1 MASPYRRRSALFAIF
16 AITLAANAA
25 VPADPWTLVPA
36 LPTAC
41 YGQQDDF
48 DEVLATRIETL
59 SAEISRQTQL
69 NDQLDARVD
78 TLDPQEKQRRILD
91 YMAKNPQDAAKAM
104 QALQSLGSGAAA
116 AHQEET
122 EDEGEQRQALT
133 GLFARYDAALKAAT
147 DPIFVKRNKIS
158 DMASNPEFG
167 VLSAQLDREYEKLCP
182 QWWKGG
188 PFRTWLAG
196 YRQFLVQ
203 GIPGREEKE
212 AKGNAHYA
220 MFGIS
225 TATYRSTVKMEAV
238 KKYLMRTQEIYGRRH
253 DQPFWN

>member
-1 MASPYRRRSALFAIF
+1 MKPYAIGFAIF
-16 AITLAANAA
+16 GFSLSLAANAA
-25 VPADPWTLVPA
+25 APAGPWTLVPT

-59 SAEISRQTQL
+59 SAEISRQEQL
-69 NDQLDARVD
+69 NHELEERVD
-78 TLDPQEKQRRILD
+78 TLDPQEKQRRIMD
-91 YMAKNPQDAAKAM
+91 YMMKNPQEATKAM
-104 QALQSLGSGAAA
+104 QAMQSMGVEGREA
-116 AHQEET
+116 QQM
-122 EDEGEQRQALT
+122 EDAGEGEQSQALT

-147 DPIFVKRNKIS
+147 DPIFAKRNKITN
-158 DMASNPEFG
+158 MASDPEFG

-196 YRQFLVQ
+196 YRQYLTQ
-203 GIPGREEKE
+203 DIPRREQEE
-212 AKGNAHYA
+212 ATGNAHYA

-225 TATYRSTVKMEAV
+225 ATSYRSTVKMEAV
-238 KKYLMRTQEIYGRRH
+238 KKYLMRTTEIYGRRH
-253 DQPFWN
+253 GEPFWN